1 MPETAMSQQPL
12 SSEPTALKNV
22 GDAEI
27 SDALNRYFGEDTA
40 PSFLEHLLLKLEDP
54 FSRNVNGGFKLN
66 GLWLGL
72 GMLASLAILVF
83 IYFNF
88 MRQ

>member
-1 MPETAMSQQPL
+1 MSKQPSSSKQPEKGHAGGS
-12 SSEPTALKNV
+12 
-22 GDAEI
+22 EI
-27 SDALNRYFGEDTA
+27 SDALKRYFVEDTA
-40 PSFLEHLLLKLEDP
+40 PSFLKHLLLKLEDP

-72 GMLASLAILVF
+72 GMLASLATFVF